1 MEKLGI
7 GIIGAGRI
15 GRIHAINL
23 YRFFP
28 EVEIVGIADI
38 DLDRAMQLS
47 REIDNKKVFDDPT
60 ALINH
65 PDVHAILICSST
77 DTHTDLIIKAAKAGK
92 DIFCEKPIALDIE
105 LIDEALTAVEESNVK
120 LFVGFNR
127 RFDPNFKKARELV
140 LSGKIGKP
148 HILKITSRD
157 PEPPPIEYVKVSGG
171 IFADMTIHDFDMA
184 RYLLNDEIVEVYATG
199 NVLIDEK
206 IMEYDDVDTAIT
218 VLKFRGGSMG
228 VIDNSRKAVY
238 GYDQRIEIF
247 GSDGMISVNNKLE
260 DETMIANSRS
270 FQISK
275 PLYFFL
281 ERYQEAYL
289 NEMKEFVSS
298 IINNSNPP
306 VSGMDGKI
314 AILIAEAAKK
324 SLKERKPIK
333 LEYQ

>member
-184 RYLLNDEIVEVYATG
+184 RYLLNDEIIEVYATE

-206 IMEYDDVDTAIT
+206 IMKYDDVDTAIT

-306 VSGMDGKI
+306 VSGIDGKI

>member
-77 DTHTDLIIKAAKAGK
+77 DTHTDLIIKAAKAEK

-306 VSGMDGKI
+306 VSGIDGKI

>member
-105 LIDEALTAVEESNVK
+105 LIDEALSAVEESNVK

>member
-77 DTHTDLIIKAAKAGK
+77 DTHTDLIIKAAKAEK

>member
-260 DETMIANSRS
+260 DETVIANEKS
-270 FQISK
+270 FQTSK

-289 NEMKEFVSS
+289 NEMKEFVNS

-306 VSGMDGKI
+306 VSGIDGKI
-314 AILIAEAAKK
+314 AFLIAGAAKK
-324 SLKERKPIK
+324 SLKEHKPIK
-333 LEYQ
+333 VEY